1 MDKIIK
7 ECVKTF
13 NLHLMFTTLLN
24 FCSNDLSAFYFDI
37 RKDVIYCDG
46 KKSIER
52 RSSRTLLDIIF
63 NYLVRWFAPSL
74 SFTTEEAWKS
84 RNNNSS
90 IHLEDFLITPESYK
104 NSEVNDIWIT
114 LKQIR
119 KVITGAL
126 EKKRADKII
135 GSSLEAHIDIYL
147 EKSILEKVKN
157 YQLDEISITSSFELH
172 EITSNSEGF
181 SLEEVSDVKV
191 EVSKT
196 SGQKC
201 QRCWK
206 YKKQLIR
213 DEICSRCDNAIS

>member
-1 MDKIIK
+1 
-7 ECVKTF
+7 
-13 NLHLMFTTLLN
+13 MFTTLLN

-52 RSSRTLLDIIF
+52 RSARTLLDIIF

-84 RNNNSS
+84 RNNPSS

-104 NSEVNDIWIT
+104 NAEVNDIWII

-135 GSSLEAHIDIYL
+135 GSSLEAHIDVYL
-147 EKSILEKVKN
+147 EKSILEK
-157 YQLDEISITSSFELH
+157 
-172 EITSNSEGF
+172 
-181 SLEEVSDVKV
+181 
-191 EVSKT
+191 
-196 SGQKC
+196 
-201 QRCWK
+201 
-206 YKKQLIR
+206 
-213 DEICSRCDNAIS
+213 

>member
-1 MDKIIK
+1 M
-7 ECVKTF
+7 
-13 NLHLMFTTLLN
+13 
-24 FCSNDLSAFYFDI
+24 
-37 RKDVIYCDG
+37 
-46 KKSIER
+46 
-52 RSSRTLLDIIF
+52 
-63 NYLVRWFAPSL
+63 
-74 SFTTEEAWKS
+74 
-84 RNNNSS
+84 
-90 IHLEDFLITPESYK
+90 ITPESYK
-104 NSEVNDIWIT
+104 NSEVNDVWII

-147 EKSILEKVKN
+147 EKSILEKINN
-157 YQLDEISITSSFELH
+157 YQFDEISITSSFELH
-172 EITSNSEGF
+172 EININSEGF
-181 SLEEVSDVKV
+181 SLEEVPNVKI

-213 DEICSRCDNAIS
+213 DEICIRCDNAIS

>member
-1 MDKIIK
+1 M
-7 ECVKTF
+7 
-13 NLHLMFTTLLN
+13 
-24 FCSNDLSAFYFDI
+24 
-37 RKDVIYCDG
+37 
-46 KKSIER
+46 
-52 RSSRTLLDIIF
+52 
-63 NYLVRWFAPSL
+63 
-74 SFTTEEAWKS
+74 
-84 RNNNSS
+84 
-90 IHLEDFLITPESYK
+90 
-104 NSEVNDIWIT
+104 T

-172 EITSNSEGF
+172 EINSNSQGF
-181 SLEEVSDVKV
+181 SLEEVPHVKV

-213 DEICSRCDNAIS
+213 DEICSRCDSAIS